1 MKGTT
6 LLSEGIDE
14 VVGIQ
19 YRPKTQDTRQTY
31 EVILSFIQAAIGDQ
45 VIKILPSIRLYD
57 SHVYKSIYFAVNI
70 LIFKA
75 FNSSCLCISLYFT
88 TIFMT
93 SIRILIPSTW
103 SWLISW
109 PKVFFSCFYL
119 NLLCHFKFCMWFLHL
134 FLGQK

>member
-1 MKGTT
+1 MLKMKGTT

-70 LIFKA
+70 LDK
-75 FNSSCLCISLYFT
+75 NS
-88 TIFMT
+88 
-93 SIRILIPSTW
+93 
-103 SWLISW
+103 
-109 PKVFFSCFYL
+109 
-119 NLLCHFKFCMWFLHL
+119 
-134 FLGQK
+134 